1 MAEDTRLKNR
11 LNVETQLNSQSLQPQ
26 NPPQTI
32 HAEKLFK
39 EAEDYNNIDDTIM
52 AHSHQIVLDYL
63 LFRLSFIIPKR
74 VR

>member
-39 EAEDYNNIDDTIM
+39 EAEDYNNIGWYYNGSFTPDC
-52 AHSHQIVLDYL
+52 
-63 LFRLSFIIPKR
+63 FGLSFI
-74 VR
+74 

>member
-32 HAEKLFK
+32 HTENYSKK
-39 EAEDYNNIDDTIM
+39 
-52 AHSHQIVLDYL
+52 QKIV
-63 LFRLSFIIPKR
+63 II
-74 VR
+74 